1 MSVGVVLAAD
11 HGCFLSALQPD
22 SSRTTYGV
30 PSDQQIAAE
39 GPWSGDAVARARRV
53 QEQVRLRLA
62 EKKKSSSNPRLNGS
76 LCGGSTGER
85 VDEVHTHGKFHD
97 NQWT

>member
-39 GPWSGDAVARARRV
+39 GPWSGDTVARARRV

-85 VDEVHTHGKFHD
+85 VDEVHTR
-97 NQWT
+97 QVS